1 MRGSARM
8 GTNDAWMTLP
18 PEADPD
24 DEPSAPATPARVRAK
39 RTTTAKA
46 TRATSA
52 AQRTGGY
59 DTSRRG
65 GTRRD
70 DRDDIEAEAG
80 DVRDT
85 LGEEPATA
93 AITDKTAGKTADQRA
108 SNATE
113 PSSPRAGASREGQPA
128 REGRAKPATRR
139 APRAPASDFRIAEQ
153 PAFVL
158 HSYPYRETSLII
170 DVLSRDHGRVALVAK
185 GAKRPHSALRGVLQ
199 TFQPLS
205 LAWTGKSEMR
215 TLTGAEWVG
224 GMLPLTGDALLC
236 GFYVNELLVRFCA
249 REDPHPQL
257 FHHYVVTLTRLAHDV
272 PAVQVLRSF
281 ERVLLRETGY
291 AMALDRTVAR
301 KPVLA
306 DGRYVFDPERGV
318 REASDEWPA
327 QWPVVSGQTLLDME
341 QDDYHRAQTVSQ
353 SKTLM
358 RFLLNVYLGGTPLAT
373 RQILID
379 LQNL

>member
-1 MRGSARM
+1 M

-18 PEADPD
+18 PEAEPDPP
-24 DEPSAPATPARVRAK
+24 ERAASASTPDSADASPRGRTKRAAARASS
-39 RTTTAKA
+39 TASPKSSKKPDA
-46 TRATSA
+46 TRTAGDDFADEALLEARDEASSNA
-52 AQRTGGY
+52 GASQG
-59 DTSRRG
+59 TSRANR
-65 GTRRD
+65 TAS
-70 DRDDIEAEAG
+70 DDIA
-80 DVRDT
+80 RT
-85 LGEEPATA
+85 
-93 AITDKTAGKTADQRA
+93 
-108 SNATE
+108 
-113 PSSPRAGASREGQPA
+113 SPRA
-128 REGRAKPATRR
+128 AKPARR
-139 APRAPASDFRIAEQ
+139 PSSRAPASDYRIAEQ

-158 HSYPYRETSLII
+158 HSYPYRETSLIL
-170 DVLSRDHGRVALVAK
+170 DVLSRDHGRLALIAK

-224 GMLPLTGDALLC
+224 GMLPLAGDALLC
-236 GFYVNELLVRFCA
+236 GFYVNELLVKFCA

-257 FHHYVVTLTRLAHDV
+257 FHHYVVTLTRLAHDE
-272 PAVQVLRSF
+272 PPVQVLRSF

-291 AMALDRTVAR
+291 AMSLDRTAAR

-306 DGRYVFDPERGV
+306 TGRYVFDPERGV
-318 REASDEWPA
+318 REASDDLPA
-327 QWPVVSGQTLLDME
+327 PWPVVSGQTLLDME
-341 QDDYHRAQTVSQ
+341 QDDYHRAQTVAQ

-358 RFLLNVYLGGTPLAT
+358 RFLLNTYLGGTPLAT

>member
-1 MRGSARM
+1 M
-8 GTNDAWMTLP
+8 GTNDAWMTLNSD
-18 PEADPD
+18 AAPD
-24 DEPSAPATPARVRAK
+24 DPEHEPSRPARRARKSSAPAKSAKSAPADDGEPRKTPA
-39 RTTTAKA
+39 
-46 TRATSA
+46 
-52 AQRTGGY
+52 
-59 DTSRRG
+59 
-65 GTRRD
+65 
-70 DRDDIEAEAG
+70 
-80 DVRDT
+80 
-85 LGEEPATA
+85 
-93 AITDKTAGKTADQRA
+93 
-108 SNATE
+108 
-113 PSSPRAGASREGQPA
+113 
-128 REGRAKPATRR
+128 RR
-139 APRAPASDFRIAEQ
+139 APRTPASEYRIAEQ

-170 DVLSRDHGRVALVAK
+170 DVLSRDHGRLALVAK

-205 LAWTGKSEMR
+205 LAWSGKSEMR

-257 FHHYVVTLTRLAHDV
+257 FHHYVVTLTRLAHDE
-272 PAVQVLRSF
+272 PPVQVLRSF

-301 KPVLA
+301 KAVLA

-341 QDDYHRAQTVSQ
+341 KDDYHRAQTVAQ

-358 RFLLNVYLGGTPLAT
+358 RFLLNTYLGGAPLAT